1 MRERRC
7 GGAHE
12 QSLSDGDRHTDNS
25 TCFVVGRGGLQEQ
38 ASSLRLAPAEAF
50 KCDQQSG
57 TCTRKAR
64 SKRRNDHPGRPGHT
78 LRGRSPERLPQCV
91 GAAALW
97 GSAYRCATACC
108 DLGHWL
114 NLWRGRAFKE

>member
-57 TCTRKAR
+57 TCVRKAR

-78 LRGRSPERLPQCV
+78 LRGAPSVCRNVLGRRRFGAPLIAAPQHAV
-91 GAAALW
+91 IL
-97 GSAYRCATACC
+97 AT
-108 DLGHWL
+108 G
-114 NLWRGRAFKE
+114 